1 MKNFKGRT
9 AFVTGGASGLGLGI
23 AKAFAKAGMNIVI
36 ADFRQEAI
44 DAALPIFKENGWPAH
59 GIRLDVTDREA
70 YVKAADEAE
79 AVFGNI
85 HILVNNAGIG
95 LMEGKI
101 WEASYDDIDFAL
113 EINYKSVLNGI
124 KTILPRI
131 LKHGEEGWVVSTA
144 SKNGLIPLGGMV
156 LYNATKRAVMA
167 TMETVAI
174 DLKGTN
180 VGASVFCP
188 GPFHT
193 NLNTT
198 TDQIRV
204 KHLGQPFNKK
214 GPTPDPDAPKF
225 DRSKIDMS
233 NMERDPD
240 EAGERVLRGI
250 MRGDLFILTHAEW
263 KKGWMEHADAVTRAI
278 PDEVPNEDFMLV
290 FSRNVG
296 NPIYNKQQQVPAYH
310 MGDVFKELEE

>member
-1 MKNFKGRT
+1 MKDFKGKT

-23 AKAFAKAGMNIVI
+23 AKAFAKEGMNVVI
-36 ADFRQEAI
+36 ADFRQEAL
-44 DAALPIFKENGWPAH
+44 DSAAAIFEENGWPCLPVK
-59 GIRLDVTDREA
+59 LDVTDRVA
-70 YVKAADEAE
+70 YVAAADAAE
-79 AVFGNI
+79 ARFGKI

-131 LKHGEEGWVVSTA
+131 LAHGEEGWVVSTA

-174 DLKGTN
+174 DLQGTN

-188 GPFHT
+188 GPFRT

-198 TDQIRV
+198 TNEIRI
-204 KHLGQPFNKK
+204 KHLGQPFVKK
-214 GPTPDPDAPKF
+214 GPTPDPNAPKVDF
-225 DRSKIDMS
+225 SKIDMS
-233 NMERDPD
+233 KMERDPE

-250 MRGDLFILTHAEW
+250 KRGDLFILTHAEW

-278 PDEVPNEDFMLV
+278 PDEEPNEDFMLV

-296 NPIYNKQQQVPAYH
+296 NPIYNKQKQVPAYH
-310 MGDVFKELEE
+310 MGDVFKEEY